1 MNLLAQIAQITR
13 LAEKVLKGATLTF
26 EEACL
31 LLATPDEVTPFLLGA
46 ADVIRKYFRGRK
58 VDRCAIVNA
67 RSGRCPEDCR
77 FCAQSA
83 RYPTRA
89 PVYPLLPADEI
100 RRRAQ
105 AVYAGGIRRFSL
117 VTSGRDPGGDFDKI
131 LALIRLL
138 RQELP
143 ELQICASLGV
153 LRPEEARAL
162 KKAGL
167 SRYHHNLETAASF
180 FPQICTTHRYADRV
194 ATILTAKEAGLEV
207 CAGGIIGLG
216 ETPAQRAELAF
227 ALRDLGVLSVPV
239 NILHPIPGTP
249 LEAAPSL
256 PPLEI
261 LRTLAVFRF
270 ILPRTTIR
278 YAGGREHNLRDTQ
291 ALGLAGGLDGLITG
305 DYLTTRGQGTS
316 RDRTLIRDL
325 GLET

>member
-31 LLATPDEVTPFLLGA
+31 LLTTPDEVTPFLLGA
-46 ADVIRKYFRGRK
+46 ADVIRKHFRGRK

-77 FCAQSA
+77 FCAQAA
-83 RYPTRA
+83 RYPTQA

-117 VTSGRDPGGDFDKI
+117 VTSGRDPGRDFDKI
-131 LALIRLL
+131 LGLIRLL
-138 RQELP
+138 REELP

-227 ALRDLGVLSVPV
+227 ALRDLDVPSVPV

-249 LEAAPSL
+249 LEAAPPL

-270 ILPRTTIR
+270 ILPCATIR

-291 ALGLAGGLDGLITG
+291 ALGLAGGVDGLITG
-305 DYLTTRGQGTS
+305 DYLTTHGQGIP
-316 RDRTLIRDL
+316 RDRTLIHDL

>member
-13 LAEKVLKGATLTF
+13 LAEKVLKGATLAF

-31 LLATPDEVTPFLLGA
+31 LLATPAEVTPFLLGA
-46 ADVIRKYFRGRK
+46 ADVIRKHFRGRQ

-77 FCAQSA
+77 FCAQAA
-83 RYPTRA
+83 RYPTQA

-131 LALIRLL
+131 LDLIRML

-216 ETPAQRAELAF
+216 ETPVQRAELAF
-227 ALRDLGVLSVPV
+227 ALRDLDVPSVPV

-249 LEAAPSL
+249 LEAAPPL

-270 ILPRTTIR
+270 ILPRATIR

-291 ALGLAGGLDGLITG
+291 ALGLAGGVDGLITG
-305 DYLTTRGQGTS
+305 DYLTTHGQGIP

-325 GLET
+325 GLEI

>member
-1 MNLLAQIAQITR
+1 MNLLAQTAQITR

-26 EEACL
+26 EEACF
-31 LLATPDEVTPFLLGA
+31 LLATPDAVTPFLLGT
-46 ADVIRKYFRGRK
+46 ADVIRKHFRGRK

-83 RYPTRA
+83 RYPTQA

-100 RRRAQ
+100 RCRAQ

-117 VTSGRDPGGDFDKI
+117 VTSGRDPGRDFDKI
-131 LALIRLL
+131 LGLIRLL
-138 RQELP
+138 RKELP

-180 FPQICTTHRYADRV
+180 FPQICTTHRHADRV

-227 ALRDLGVLSVPV
+227 ALRDLDVPSVPV

-249 LEAAPSL
+249 LEAAPPL

-270 ILPRTTIR
+270 ILPRATIR

-291 ALGLAGGLDGLITG
+291 ALGLAGGVDGLITG

-316 RDRTLIRDL
+316 RDHTLIRDL
-325 GLET
+325 GLEP